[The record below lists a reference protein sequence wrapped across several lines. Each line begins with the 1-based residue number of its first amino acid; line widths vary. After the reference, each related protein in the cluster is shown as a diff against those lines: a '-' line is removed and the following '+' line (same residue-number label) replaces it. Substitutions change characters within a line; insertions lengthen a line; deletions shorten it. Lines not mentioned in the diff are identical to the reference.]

1 MPPSEN
7 FQVRSDLR
15 KSSVFHGFPCLCP
28 PKKVSLSCTHNF
40 DATDLPN
47 SYIVWTV
54 IPQTFQGGPKSWP
67 GVIGLASSTLQSDR
81 DHPKPYNQA
90 AFGFIEAQFC
100 NSVTHTRFTFDP
112 KVQLL
117 IHQPYVPIHN
127 QGEDDFLVQGDNT
140 IMRIDAAIRWF
151 PISCSIS
158 SFICGGC
165 EILFLQTGRVK
176 QTSFWR
182 SGCWRTGAH

>member
-1 MPPSEN
+1 MITNPIDYTKWTMVLVESKVYSN
-7 FQVRSDLR
+7 HKYLWM
-15 KSSVFHGFPCLCP
+15 
-28 PKKVSLSCTHNF
+28 KKCGCFYFLVDERVSWS
-40 DATDLPN
+40 
-47 SYIVWTV
+47 
-54 IPQTFQGGPKSWP
+54 PQTIQ
-67 GVIGLASSTLQSDR
+67 SSSICL
-81 DHPKPYNQA
+81 
-90 AFGFIEAQFC
+90 IEAQFC
-100 NSVTHTRFTFDP
+100 NSVTHTRFPFDP

-127 QGEDDFLVQGDNT
+127 QGEDDFVVQGDNT